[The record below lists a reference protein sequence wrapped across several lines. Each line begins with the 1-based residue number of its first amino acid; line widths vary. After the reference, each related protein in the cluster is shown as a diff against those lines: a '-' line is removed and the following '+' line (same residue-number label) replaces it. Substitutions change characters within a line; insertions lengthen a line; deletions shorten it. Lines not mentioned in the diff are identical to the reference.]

1 MIDTVERKMQCFKEA
16 SFSFDRHLKVKVAQ
30 SCLTLCDPMDCIYL
44 HTYTYIFIYIYTCVY
59 IYIYI
64 FIYCIYLYTV
74 YIYIFLQA
82 RILEWVAFPFSRKSF
97 QSRDWTQV
105 SRIAG
110 RFITS
115 WATRVCVCSTQ
126 SCFSRVQLFATLWT
140 VARQTP
146 LSMGFSRQE
155 YQGGLPCPPPGDPSN
170 PGMEPVSPGNPALQ
184 ADSLPLSHRGSPFK
198 SSFKRSMVKIQVS

>member
-1 MIDTVERKMQCFKEA
+1 MIDTVERKMQCCKEA

-44 HTYTYIFIYIYTCVY
+44 YTYTYTYIFIYIYTRVY
-59 IYIYI
+59 IYI
-64 FIYCIYLYTV
+64 LHL
-74 YIYIFLQA
+74 YIFLQA

-97 QSRDWTQV
+97 QSRDQTQV

-115 WATRVCVCSTQ
+115 WATRVCVCSAQ
-126 SCFSRVQLFATLWT
+126 SCFSRVRLFATLWT

-155 YQGGLPCPPPGDPSN
+155 YRVGRHALLQGILPTQGWNLCLLGILHCRRIPYRWATGEAHLKDPW
-170 PGMEPVSPGNPALQ
+170 
-184 ADSLPLSHRGSPFK
+184 
-198 SSFKRSMVKIQVS
+198 

>member
-1 MIDTVERKMQCFKEA
+1 MIDTVERKMQCCKEA

-44 HTYTYIFIYIYTCVY
+44 YTYTYTYIFIYIYTRVY
-59 IYIYI
+59 IYI
-64 FIYCIYLYTV
+64 LH
-74 YIYIFLQA
+74 IYIFLQA

-97 QSRDWTQV
+97 QSRDQTQV

-115 WATRVCVCSTQ
+115 WATRVCVCSAQ
-126 SCFSRVQLFATLWT
+126 SCFSRVRLFATLWT

-155 YQGGLPCPPPGDPSN
+155 YQGGLPCPPGEPSN

-198 SSFKRSMVKIQVS
+198 RSVVKIQVS